1 MWKCGFQKVLLQLY
15 WNRTLAWVFSY
26 KSAEYF
32 QNAFCKDTPGRL
44 HLLVLSSVT
53 CSSAIEEKQVVESSA
68 GTPRQHATT
77 RSSRPEVL
85 CKKGVL
91 RNFAKFI
98 GKHLCQNLFF
108 NKVALAE
115 TLVQVFTCEFCEISK
130 NTFSYKTTPVVA
142 SVRRC
147 LCVFTVGFEKA
158 LPILVLCEWNV
169 EAKIPYIK
177 KYLSQ
182 NAEKHNWLH
191 DINSFCTNWG
201 TVHLLLLLQYPWER
215 KNPQTGQLLNFGGS
229 H

>member
-1 MWKCGFQKVLLQLY
+1 M
-15 WNRTLAWVFSY
+15 
-26 KSAEYF
+26 
-32 QNAFCKDTPGRL
+32 
-44 HLLVLSSVT
+44 
-53 CSSAIEEKQVVESSA
+53 
-68 GTPRQHATT
+68 
-77 RSSRPEVL
+77 L

-158 LPILVLCEWNV
+158 LPILVLCE
-169 EAKIPYIK
+169 
-177 KYLSQ
+177 
-182 NAEKHNWLH
+182 
-191 DINSFCTNWG
+191 
-201 TVHLLLLLQYPWER
+201 
-215 KNPQTGQLLNFGGS
+215 
-229 H
+229 